1 MAVNA
6 ELETSAHPIGKSGFG
21 GWGWGMILYS
31 VFMYMFYAGW
41 TADGLNIFTTAFQHS
56 RGWEPATLLALVAPG
71 QLLGVIG
78 SGFFG
83 QIIIK
88 RGPRF
93 VITSGLV
100 CFAAATF
107 WFGRVSSLWEFAVA
121 FMIMNFFGAGYG
133 FIATGTL
140 ITTWFPRKK
149 GLALGWATMGFPLAS
164 AVFVPIIAFMFNRM
178 GIASATSAWTV
189 ILVMFAVLGFFFI
202 KDTPEQ
208 IGCYPDNEPISEAEI
223 KANLD
228 EMDGYVS
235 PFTIKRLLRDKDMW
249 LISVGWGSLW
259 MVTVGIVVQLVPRM
273 TSIGY
278 SQPYAIALLSAAAI
292 CAVPG
297 SLLWGWLDQKFGT
310 RFASIC
316 YGALYILTLILLI
329 AQTRNTVLTFITVV
343 FVGLGLGGIKNLIT
357 SMVGSVYGRYDF
369 MAANRIIMPIAVVV
383 RTLCFVVMG
392 ITLAIFKSL
401 TGAYGAFIVVDIIA
415 IILVCATTS
424 QCKGKAY

>member
-1 MAVNA
+1 
-6 ELETSAHPIGKSGFG
+6 
-21 GWGWGMILYS
+21 MILYS